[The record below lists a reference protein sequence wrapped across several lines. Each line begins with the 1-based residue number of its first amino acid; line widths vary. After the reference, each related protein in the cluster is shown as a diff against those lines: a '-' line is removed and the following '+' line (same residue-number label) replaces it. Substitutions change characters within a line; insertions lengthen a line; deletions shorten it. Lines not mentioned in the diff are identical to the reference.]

1 MSGIDNLTQSTSSGV
16 DTYTAGAGTAMDGL
30 TLGSAGAIDGLGKE
44 YFTQAT
50 EDDELST
57 VAITINVISTDKFP
71 ASGTFMLLRN
81 SDGEEIEV
89 TYTGKTD
96 TTFTGC
102 TIDEGTF
109 AFSAGDK
116 CYA

>member
-1 MSGIDNLTQSTSSGV
+1 MNLLNFLIIGMSGIDN
-16 DTYTAGAGTAMDGL
+16 YAAGSGTAMDGL
-30 TLGSAGAIDGLGKE
+30 TLGAGSAVDGLGKE
-44 YFTQAT
+44 YFTQTTSGDTLSETPDTVSVQST
-50 EDDELST
+50 ENFAE
-57 VAITINVISTDKFP
+57 
-71 ASGTFMLLRN
+71 SGTFKLFRN

-102 TIDEGTF
+102 TIASGTF
-109 AFSAGDK
+109 VYVAGDR